1 MSVGVEVARRQ
12 WDDGHRRFLD
22 EAGDPLQ
29 ADRLH
34 AALEA
39 VTAELRRRL
48 GQTFT
53 VAELTREYERADDWA
68 REAVAATAA
77 APGWVRTVSIAQD
90 AAFHLYQR
98 GATDYRP

>member
-12 WDDGHRRFLD
+12 WEEGHRRFLD
-22 EAGDPLQ
+22 EARDPLQ

-34 AALEA
+34 DALEA

-53 VAELTREYERADDWA
+53 TAELTREYERADDWA
-68 REAVAATAA
+68 REAVAANAS
-77 APGWVRTVSIAQD
+77 APGWVRIVSTAQD

-98 GATDYRP
+98 GAADYRP

>member
-1 MSVGVEVARRQ
+1 MSVREEVARRQ
-12 WDDGHRRFLD
+12 WEEGHRRLLD
-22 EAGDPLQ
+22 EARDPLQ

-34 AALEA
+34 DALEA

-68 REAVAATAA
+68 REAVAATARA
-77 APGWVRTVSIAQD
+77 SGWVRTVSIAQD